1 MKKILLTII
10 IISNF
15 YVFANENNRK
25 YDIYDKT
32 DLAKEIIYL
41 THNSDLSNKDSL
53 NRLMKYVNNNSEEK
67 QSLINNL
74 TLYKTDNKEE
84 KLKINIIINAIQ
96 NNVITLKNN
105 NIPKNGSW
113 SGQSGNSLFLI
124 TGHTKEYN
132 KNEIFEKAPNGIPF
146 ELGYPNFSEFR
157 IGNLIPLENPTG
169 SLQHD
174 LSNIYD
180 KLLTNSISFNNVVFT
195 SKEEIEEY
203 LFFNNAKFHYALK
216 ENGIEL
222 IPNQVYSVIDY
233 EIPHLS
239 KNK

>member
-1 MKKILLTII
+1 MKKILLII
-10 IISNF
+10 IAISTF
-15 YVFANENNRK
+15 YSFGSDNNRK

-32 DLAKEIIYL
+32 DLAKEIVYL
-41 THNSDLSNKDSL
+41 THKGDLSDKESL
-53 NRLMKYVNNNSEEK
+53 NRLMKYVKNNSEEK
-67 QSLINNL
+67 LSLINNL

-84 KLKINIIINAIQ
+84 KRKLQIIIDAIK

-105 NIPKNGSW
+105 NIPKNGNW
-113 SGQSGNSLFLI
+113 SGQSGNSTFFI

-132 KNEIFEKAPNGIPF
+132 KNEIFEKAPDGIPF
-146 ELGYPNFSEFR
+146 ELGYPNFSQFR

-169 SLQHD
+169 SLPHD
-174 LSNIYD
+174 LSKIYD
-180 KLLTNSISFNNVVFT
+180 KLLTNSISFNNVIFT

-203 LFFNNAKFHYALK
+203 LFFNNARFHYSLK

-233 EIPHLS
+233 EIPYFS